1 MRGATLY
8 LNEMLEERE
17 REQRRRARKAFGGAI
32 AVAVLSLAAAMREVP
47 PKIVFQKIFVRVQV
61 PVPVDRVVTRTE
73 TVEKRVIVHVAA
85 PPEIERLPLRRH
97 SLDLVAQAE
106 PTRHLCVT
114 PKRIN
119 FCGTVSG
126 RVIVSNVGGAP
137 IRITQVAATP
147 ERSGFVVNADDC
159 EGRELGAGERCTISV
174 TVRAARG
181 ETMYLL
187 IANDA
192 GDPADVIRIESP
204 TAAASPARP
213 APAT

>member
-32 AVAVLSLAAAMREVP
+32 VVAVLGIAAAMREPP
-47 PKIVFQKIFVRVQV
+47 PKVVIQKIFVR
-61 PVPVDRVVTRTE
+61 VPVDRVVTRTE
-73 TVEKRVIVHVAA
+73 TVEKRVIVHTAA
-85 PPEIERLPLRRH
+85 PRTFKLLPLKWP
-97 SLDLVAQAE
+97 SLAVEVA

-114 PKRIN
+114 PKWIGFGLN
-119 FCGTVSG
+119 TTSD
-126 RVIVSNVGGAP
+126 RVTVSNVGGIP
-137 IRITQVAATP
+137 IRITKIGTIP

-159 EGRELGAGERCTISV
+159 KGKALGAGERCTISV
-174 TVRAARG
+174 TLREARG

-187 IANDA
+187 IANDT
-192 GDPADVIRIESP
+192 GEPADTIRVESP

-213 APAT
+213 APAS